1 MSTRERIIVALVSAI
16 AIALGG
22 AMILHMSGSSSNEEE
37 TAVPAAVNAPPP
49 APENDAPAAS

>member
-22 AMILHMSGSSSNEEE
+22 AMILHVSGSSSGEEK
-37 TAVPAAVNAPPP
+37 TAAPAAVNAPPP
-49 APENDAPAAS
+49 APEDDGPAAS